1 MCHHYLMENLSNS
14 AHRGKMQ
21 TQQNRREKAEAQDHG
36 YLFEGHPVAIV
47 ETFSRLG
54 KRIAVIEDREGE
66 VFEVFFEQLD

>member
-1 MCHHYLMENLSNS
+1 MNNLSNS
-14 AHRGKMQ
+14 AHRSAMQ
-21 TQQNRREKAEAQDHG
+21 SQRNRRTPAEPKQHD
-36 YLFEGHPVAIV
+36 YTFEGQPVAIV